1 VNKNYRK
8 FSKANAAAEHDWR
21 GGIVPSSSIPDERHR
36 MGRIGQQIAD
46 TYDPD
51 TLKLLSRAFGAAW
64 RDIGNGQAV
73 AAAEDR
79 RTRLA
84 LIVFKIAQV
93 GARDEDDIKNTAC
106 TL

>member
-1 VNKNYRK
+1 
-8 FSKANAAAEHDWR
+8 
-21 GGIVPSSSIPDERHR
+21 

-51 TLKLLSRAFGAAW
+51 TLKLLSRAFGVAW
-64 RDIGNGQAV
+64 RDIGNCQAV

-84 LIVFKIAQV
+84 LIIFKIEQV
-93 GARDEDDIKNTAC
+93 WARDEDDIKNTAS